1 MMPDRKMFWRIIR
14 RLLGANRGRLSVILL
29 ALGAGAAITAALLN
43 LQVDAKRRL
52 TTEFRALGANVI
64 IAPSAA
70 GMSTE
75 SPRFLNDS
83 LFAGLSEG
91 MDSSSVPKAEF
102 LYGIVEAAKAP
113 ATKDQKPGAGTKV
126 ILDGFQYSGSR
137 PEQVL
142 SPPLVTAVHK
152 VSDCNAPPIEIGQPT
167 AHYLQLHTGH

>member
-1 MMPDRKMFWRIIR
+1 MRALLTKNRSFFWCFIR
-14 RLLGANRGRLSVILL
+14 PLLEPIRALLFPILFP
-29 ALGAGAAITAALLN
+29 LGAGAAVPAALLN

-142 SPPLVTAVHK
+142 SPPLVT
-152 VSDCNAPPIEIGQPT
+152 
-167 AHYLQLHTGH
+167 